1 MTNTDTNTDTSTV
14 IKAKRIKYGFDLTF
28 PDTFTL
34 RDLRKATHYKVKP
47 ITIYSRIRK
56 AIEAGEVTEAGLRDP
71 AKARRGRKE
80 VVYAKV
86 KVPEAP
92 VATLEV
98 AVPSAANW

>member
-1 MTNTDTNTDTSTV
+1 MTNTDTNTV

-98 AVPSAANW
+98 AAPSAANW